1 MSIIAQGYPFENPT
15 RQELD
20 WAIKNLRDI
29 ESMLQGLNAK
39 VAGMQQAELTALDNK
54 ANAVTTTITGTG
66 TAQCTITP
74 SDGQIRALTLNT
86 KATVTDR
93 TTLNILNT
101 ILFMRYDNHEPAQT
115 YRIVT
120 GASGYTGTFD
130 YTSKKFTAKY
140 IRLKVTSAMITNVGV
155 SSNNTPYALVTATG
169 IPSIPPFTSDNLT
182 GAMCSDDHY
191 TMVTS
196 GVTNADGLLKHLTAG
211 TVFYFYNTGE
221 GIFDTV
227 EHAAAHLN
235 GVEILVPLAE
245 TIEFDSTVPVINLNQ
260 TTSAVRADNCT
271 ISMTYNVDTKAYID
285 SLITGG
291 NQG

>member
-54 ANAVTTTITGTG
+54 ANAVTNTITGTN

-74 SDGQIRALTLNT
+74 SDGQIRELILDT
-86 KATVTDR
+86 KASITDR

-101 ILFMRYDNHEPAQT
+101 ILFLRYDNHQQAQT

-120 GASGYTGTFD
+120 GATGYTGTFT
-130 YTSKKFTAKY
+130 YSTKKFTANY
-140 IRLKVTSAMITNVGV
+140 MRLKITSAMITSVGV
-155 SSNNTPYALVTATG
+155 STNNTPYALVNGTG
-169 IPSIPPFTSDNLT
+169 IPSIPAFTSDNLT

-196 GVTNADGLLKHLTAG
+196 SVTNADGLLKHLTAG
-211 TVFYFYNTGE
+211 TGFYFYNTGE
-221 GIFDTV
+221 GVFDTV

-235 GVEILVPLAE
+235 GIEILVPLTE

-260 TTSAVRADNCT
+260 TTSAIRADNCS

-285 SLITGG
+285 SLITA
-291 NQG
+291 